1 MEETLDLEAQ
11 NPGPDV
17 DKKLKAL
24 NVLVDKTRTKVE
36 RAGRAVR
43 NRLSVW
49 KIPLYI
55 YQTWLF
61 FFMIFSCLTMFTT
74 KLGVVTYKYDSS
86 LSSKMNQ
93 TANSLELA
101 MEGSTQNFSSLL
113 PPQWPSGTYTV
124 GFFFVCRK
132 NDNSKKVCYRGKIVE
147 DLILKDIGIQIAE
160 YNGMKDPAAFGETFL
175 VTYREVQKNLRKER
189 SERSHCHYSY
199 SEEKRICEFEGLTAE
214 EASFL
219 PSTRVAEN
227 PQIGG
232 PYLYLVQ
239 AALLFISLSLLLW
252 DGEDGVAVFVSI
264 LCTAVLIPGLTPF
277 LVMATKLGQPMEYFV
292 DESHAFAFTMYL
304 LEPAIPSMAFIVIF
318 NMLIAET

>member
-1 MEETLDLEAQ
+1 
-11 NPGPDV
+11 
-17 DKKLKAL
+17 
-24 NVLVDKTRTKVE
+24 
-36 RAGRAVR
+36 
-43 NRLSVW
+43 
-49 KIPLYI
+49 
-55 YQTWLF
+55 
-61 FFMIFSCLTMFTT
+61 MFTT

-86 LSSKMNQ
+86 LSSKMSQ

-113 PPQWPSGTYTV
+113 PPHWHNGTYTV

-132 NDNSKKVCYRGKIVE
+132 NDNSKKVCYRGKIIE

-160 YNGMKDPAAFGETFL
+160 YNEMKDPAAFGETFL

-214 EASFL
+214 EASSL

-232 PYLYLVQ
+232 PYLYFVQ
-239 AALLFISLSLLLW
+239 AALLFISLSLMLW
-252 DGEDGVAVFVSI
+252 DGEDGVAGFV
-264 LCTAVLIPGLTPF
+264 LLVCTAILIPCLTPI
-277 LVMATKLGQPMEYFV
+277 LIATKLGQPMEYFV

-304 LEPAIPSMAFIVIF
+304 LEPAISSMVFFVIL

>member
-1 MEETLDLEAQ
+1 MEEALDLEAQ
-11 NPGPDV
+11 NPGPDM

-24 NVLVDKTRTKVE
+24 NVFVDKTRTKVE

-61 FFMIFSCLTMFTT
+61 FFMIYSCLTMFTT

-86 LSSKMNQ
+86 LSSKMSQ

-101 MEGSTQNFSSLL
+101 MGGSTQNFSSLI

-132 NDNSKKVCYRGKIVE
+132 NDNSKKVCYRGKIIE
-147 DLILKDIGIQIAE
+147 DLILKDIGFQIAE
-160 YNGMKDPAAFGETFL
+160 YNEMEDPAAFGETFL
-175 VTYREVQKNLRKER
+175 VNYREVQKNLRKER
-189 SERSHCHYSY
+189 SEKIHCHYSS
-199 SEEKRICEFEGLTAE
+199 SEDKRICEFEGLTAE
-214 EASFL
+214 EASSL

-232 PYLYLVQ
+232 PYLYFVH
-239 AALLFISLSLLLW
+239 AALLFISLSLMLW
-252 DGEDGVAVFVSI
+252 DGEDDVAGFV
-264 LCTAVLIPGLTPF
+264 LLVCTAVLIPCLTPI
-277 LVMATKLGQPMEYFV
+277 LLATKLGQPMEYFV
-292 DESHAFAFTMYL
+292 DVSHAFAFTMYT
-304 LEPAIPSMAFIVIF
+304 LESAISFIVIF